1 MTVPTEVNVGADEAL
16 RADIRRLGAQ
26 LGQALTRQH
35 GEVLLDLVE
44 EVRGHTK
51 AVRIE
56 GDTEADDLLAAL
68 LEKLDLATTID
79 LVRAFS
85 AYFYL
90 ANVAEQTHRVGDLA
104 GTEGERYLDETI
116 DRIAKAGL
124 DPQIIADVLSP
135 AGSQARVH
143 GSPDRGGPADDP
155 DQAAASGRSSP
166 GAARTDDDVAR
177 AGTDRSTDRGAHR
190 PDLADRRTPGRTTRS
205 RSTRPSR

>member
-1 MTVPTEVNVGADEAL
+1 MSEPTKRCGPTSAGSEPSWV
-16 RADIRRLGAQ
+16 RLSPVSMAKSCSN
-26 LGQALTRQH
+26 
-35 GEVLLDLVE
+35 LVE

-116 DRIAKAGL
+116 DRI
-124 DPQIIADVLSP
+124 
-135 AGSQARVH
+135 QASRA
-143 GSPDRGGPADDP
+143 RTA
-155 DQAAASGRSSP
+155 RSSP
-166 GAARTDDDVAR
+166 T
-177 AGTDRSTDRGAHR
+177 SSRGSKSA
-190 PDLADRRTPGRTTRS
+190 PCSPP
-205 RSTRPSR
+205 TRPRRPGARS